1 MKLIPMTLK
10 KANSFI
16 GEIHRHNNPVQGHKF
31 SVGVI
36 DEEGALRGVVIVGR
50 PLSRMLDDGVTLEV
64 LRVATDGYQN
74 ACSKLYGA
82 AKKAGFSMGY
92 SKIITYTLEEEC
104 GSSLKA
110 SGFQEDT
117 LVQSTIGWD
126 RSNRPRPTQL
136 RLDGRPIRPL
146 GNKRRW
152 SIEV

>member
-1 MKLIPMTLK
+1 MEVIFNIATVEKHF
-10 KANSFI
+10 FI
-16 GEIHRHNNPVQGHKF
+16 TK
-31 SVGVI
+31 
-36 DEEGALRGVVIVGR
+36 
-50 PLSRMLDDGVTLEV
+50 
-64 LRVATDGYQN
+64 N

-117 LVQSTIGWD
+117 LVQSTIGWN
-126 RSNRPRPTQL
+126 RINRPRPTQL